1 MRHVL
6 LTAILLLALATP
18 AFAATGPVATRPV
31 ASPRDRLSLPITLA
45 STSTPAPWFTSG
57 VIAGR
62 LGGVPVVGSY
72 TGTASIGIL
81 TLTTHGAT
89 FAYGGYAC
97 LRASCTFTGTLAGV
111 RVKRFPLP
119 LTLRG
124 AARATAGAFPNRRSW
139 IAAVA
144 TWGKAHLTREHQ
156 DRIVAE
162 AAKIPG
168 S

>member
-1 MRHVL
+1 MRQAV
-6 LTAILLLALATP
+6 LTAALLMALATP
-18 AFAATGPVATRPV
+18 IFAATGPT
-31 ASPRDRLSLPITLA
+31 ASPQDQLSLPIRLS
-45 STSTPAPWFTSG
+45 STSTPSPWFTSG
-57 VIAGR
+57 VVAGR

-72 TGTASIGIL
+72 TGTAAIGIL

-111 RVKRFPLP
+111 RVKHFPIP

-124 AARATAGAFPNRRSW
+124 ATRATANAFPNRRSW

-144 TWGKAHLTREHQ
+144 TWAKAHLTRDQQ
-156 DRIVAE
+156 DRVVAE
-162 AAKIPG
+162 ATKIPG